1 MKPSAYISDGGIL
14 FKESPPDSILKLSP
28 LYTSAEIQ
36 ALHNLVK
43 EQQTNYEKGFIDG
56 MNKQMQSRVQQ
67 MVDGYAKLR
76 ELSDEEI
83 NQIVWQQNLLLGN
96 DDLRKFARAILKKAS
111 EK

>member
-43 EQQTNYEKGFIDG
+43 EQPIVKEQP
-56 MNKQMQSRVQQ
+56 M
-67 MVDGYAKLR
+67 R
-76 ELSDEEI
+76 ELTDKEI
-83 NQIVWQQNLLLGN
+83 LEVANQIEPLNGSTMEQAFIY
-96 DDLRKFARAILKKAS
+96 FARAILKKAG